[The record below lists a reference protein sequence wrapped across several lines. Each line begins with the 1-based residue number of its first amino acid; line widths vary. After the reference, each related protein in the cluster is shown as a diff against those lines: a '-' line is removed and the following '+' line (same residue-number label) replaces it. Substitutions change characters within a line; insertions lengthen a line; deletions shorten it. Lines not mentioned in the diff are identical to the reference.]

1 MRSEEM
7 RGSGQGRAGRVGWGG
22 GDWAGEVIIC
32 VCF

>member
-22 GDWAGEVIIC
+22 VEGTGWVR
-32 VCF
+32 